1 MTDSLL
7 TDDAVLAR
15 LGERL
20 AQARLARDL
29 TQQQLAAEAGVGKT
43 VVERI
48 ENGKS
53 VTLANFVRVLRVLDL
68 LDELLRV
75 APEPTLRP
83 AELAQR
89 AGQPRRRASAARAR
103 GDASAPRTPFV
114 WGDQRSGGAPASS
127 PEGRGDARGP
137 TRLGRRTGRQGETNH

>member
-1 MTDSLL
+1 MPDSLL

-29 TQQQLAAEAGVGKT
+29 TQQQLSVEAGVGKT

-53 VTLANFVRVLRVLDL
+53 VTLANFVRVLRALGL
-68 LDELLRV
+68 QDELLRV
-75 APEPTLRP
+75 VPEPSLRP

-89 AGQPRRRASAARAR
+89 AGRRRQRASSPRGHRGPAAP
-103 GDASAPRTPFV
+103 SAPFV
-114 WGDQRSGGAPASS
+114 WGDERDS
-127 PEGRGDARGP
+127 R
-137 TRLGRRTGRQGETNH
+137 